1 MGIDIHMVLCRR
13 KRDYATGELFGIE
26 KIPLYFQDHEGNF
39 SLATLENYRN
49 SELFGWLTDSSVGLS
64 VPEETNPI
72 YEHMYGANSMPQEI
86 KDMWNIDKNCGCY
99 GLRGIS
105 LATIISHYAF
115 MKCNDEC
122 SCLKDRVKDLVKK
135 VYSFCTVA
143 GISPLYPE
151 DIIVYY
157 WFDS

>member
-49 SELFGWLTDSSVGLS
+49 SGLFGWLTDSFVGLS
-64 VPEETNPI
+64 VPKETNPI
-72 YEHMYGANSMPQEI
+72 YEHMYVANSMPQEI
-86 KDMWNIDKNCGCY
+86 RDMWNIDKRCGCY

-115 MKCNDEC
+115 MECNDKC
-122 SCLKDRVKDLVKK
+122 PYLKDSVKDLVKK

-151 DIIVYY
+151 DIIIYY
-157 WFDS
+157 WFDG

>member
-1 MGIDIHMVLCRR
+1 MVLCRR
-13 KRDYATGELFGIE
+13 KRDYVTGELFDIE

-39 SLATLENYRN
+39 SLVSLKNYRN
-49 SELFGWLTDSSVGLS
+49 FELFGWLTDSSVGLS
-64 VPEETNPI
+64 VPEETNSI
-72 YEHMYGANSMPQEI
+72 YGHMYGENSMPQEV
-86 KDMWNIDKNCGCY
+86 KDIWNIDKSRGHY

-115 MKCNDEC
+115 MECNDEC
-122 SCLKDRVKDLVKK
+122 PCLKDSVKDLVKK

-143 GISPLYPE
+143 DISPLYPE
-151 DIIVYY
+151 DIIIYY